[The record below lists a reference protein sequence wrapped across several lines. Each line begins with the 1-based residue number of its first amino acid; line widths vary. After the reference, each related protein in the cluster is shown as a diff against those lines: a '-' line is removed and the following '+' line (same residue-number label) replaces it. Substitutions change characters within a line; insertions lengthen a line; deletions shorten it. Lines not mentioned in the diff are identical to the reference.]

1 MPRRIVVSAFSLLL
15 CWAMHFSKGG
25 HTEVPRWLQHVSR
38 SSDFHV
44 STYPSGHRIVNA
56 IRVSNVVGG
65 CDPCVVPMF
74 IVHRSLVL
82 GFGE

>member
-1 MPRRIVVSAFSLLL
+1 MSHRIVVSALSLLL
-15 CWAMHFSKGG
+15 WWAMRFSKGG

-44 STYPSGHRIVNA
+44 STYPSGHLIVNA
-56 IRVSNVVGG
+56 LRVSNVASG
-65 CDPCVVPMF
+65 CDPCVVLTF
-74 IVHRSLVL
+74 IVLKSLVL